1 MAADLELQILGAG
14 LGENYKGFVPSNI
27 TSGQMVLWIDI
38 DLLSGEMDTLIA
50 LEKWVEDENG
60 SKMEVGAGLSTGSVA
75 TYLFAVPE
83 TSTSF
88 VLYFSSGEAVD
99 LTPILQ

>member
-1 MAADLELQILGAG
+1 MIANLELKILGAG
-14 LGENYKGFVPSNI
+14 LGEHYKGFAPSTL
-27 TSGQMVLWIDI
+27 TSGQVVLWVDI
-38 DLLSGEMDTLIA
+38 DVLSGSMDDLIV

-60 SKMEVGAGLSTGSVA
+60 GKMDVGAGLSTGSVA

-88 VLYFSSGEAVD
+88 VLHFSSDEAVD